1 MSSVSLFVGSPILI
15 LSSSVIIA
23 NWSFCIHEITCHN
36 PGFLWP
42 TSLLK
47 ALFHDSQ
54 TLFVLGPSSSVT
66 ALTFHLSIANLGEC
80 SLHLN

>member
-1 MSSVSLFVGSPILI
+1 MQWPTACKNSGKVFSLEFSFLHKVFSLCWRVTVCLRFRSFVGSPILI

-42 TSLLK
+42 TSL
-47 ALFHDSQ
+47 
-54 TLFVLGPSSSVT
+54 
-66 ALTFHLSIANLGEC
+66 
-80 SLHLN
+80 